1 MQTTES
7 SFSRVEWKA
16 EESTGNRVVPERD
29 FGGLASLGPPHVL
42 LPDSVIRVSFSG
54 TLNEC
59 LRHDGREDQQ
69 IAAEIH
75 ISAGYFSK
83 LLRGVWEAQIK
94 RLVRFM
100 RNTRCIAP
108 LQWIAHQVGCD
119 VVVRAPIETELERLR
134 RENAELKA
142 FQRRRVPA

>member
-29 FGGLASLGPPHVL
+29 FGGLASLGPPHAL
-42 LPDSVIRVSFSG
+42 QPDSIFRVSFSG

-100 RNTRCIAP
+100 RSTRCIAP